1 MQTVLGSVL
10 PRRAEVVRREALDD
24 TRVVLVN
31 GARQLWMNRESRV
44 RCCGS
49 VEDVGEGGVGAG
61 GDPVVD
67 LGRGGGEKLVSSGS
81 PPGI

>member
-31 GARQLWMNRESRV
+31 GARQLWIVPPDIEQRVEAALREMLST
-44 RCCGS
+44 
-49 VEDVGEGGVGAG
+49 
-61 GDPVVD
+61 P
-67 LGRGGGEKLVSSGS
+67 
-81 PPGI
+81 